1 MDLAIDAHV
10 HIWTDNR
17 QQYPRAPGEPDYPP
31 ERFTPE
37 DFLAHAMAHGVG
49 RAVLVQMSFYGCD
62 NSYMIDSIGAHP
74 GVFSGTGIVNTDGP
88 HPDRDMQS
96 LANQGVCAF
105 RIVSGAA
112 PEAWFE
118 SPGMLA
124 MWRCAAE
131 CRLPLCALV
140 DPDALPALDRMC
152 GRFPETPVVIDHL
165 ARIGMDGEIRDRDVR
180 LLCSLARHRHVY
192 VKVSA
197 FYALGRKTAP
207 YLDLAPMVRRVFEAY
222 GSRRLMWAS
231 DCPFQV
237 QQGHTYGASLGLVRE
252 GLDFLTDDDRAWL
265 LGKTAAALFFGP

>member
-37 DFLAHAMAHGVG
+37 DFLAHAKPNGVG

-74 GVFSGTGIVNTDGP
+74 GVFSGIGIVNSDGP

-96 LANQGVCAF
+96 LANQGVCGF

-112 PEAWFE
+112 PQAWLD

-131 CRLPLCALV
+131 HRLPLCALV
-140 DPDALPALDRMC
+140 NPDALPALDRMC

-165 ARIGMDGEIRDRDVR
+165 ARIGIDGEIRDRDVR
-180 LLCSLARHRHVY
+180 LLCSLARHRHVF

-207 YLDLAPMVRRVFEAY
+207 YLDLAPMIRRVFEAF
-222 GSRRLMWAS
+222 GPRRLMWAS
-231 DCPFQV
+231 DSPFQV
-237 QQGHTYGASLGLVRE
+237 QEGHTYGASLGLVRE

-265 LGKTAAALFFGP
+265 LGKTAAALFFRP